1 MNILLTGASGQ
12 LGQELLPELRQ
23 LGSVTQVD
31 RAVVPGNGSLIKQDL
46 GDLGKVEVLLN
57 RMRPD
62 VIVNAA
68 AYTAVDHAEDDP
80 DSAFRINEALP
91 ARLARWSKS
100 NDRLLVHYST
110 DYVFNGESGRPYLEN
125 DPTGPLGVYG
135 ASKLAGETAISASG
149 CQHLILRTSWV
160 YSAHGN
166 NFVLTMLRLAR
177 ERPSLSIV
185 SDQMGCPTWARNLA
199 AVTRRIIDRASSAED
214 GAFPSSGVYHY
225 CDRDAVSWYEFA
237 RTIFTTGAQL
247 GLLPRLPEMTAV
259 PSSGFPQKAKRP
271 LYSVL
276 NVSKINEQFG
286 IEQAGLQQSL
296 QACIEEIA
304 GNEK

>member
-1 MNILLTGASGQ
+1 MNILLAGASGQ
-12 LGQELLPELRQ
+12 LGQELLPQLLQ
-23 LGSVTQVD
+23 LGPVTQVD
-31 RAVVPGNGSLIKQDL
+31 RTAVPGSTGILLQDL
-46 GDLGKVEVLLN
+46 ADLGKVEVLLN
-57 RMRPD
+57 RLRPD

-80 DSAFRINEALP
+80 DTAYKINEALP

-110 DYVFNGESGRPYLEN
+110 DYVFNGESERPYLEQ
-125 DPTGPLGVYG
+125 DPTGPLGIYG

-149 CQHLILRTSWV
+149 CRHLILRTSWV

-185 SDQMGCPTWARNLA
+185 SDQTGCPTWARNLA
-199 AVTRRIIDRASSAED
+199 AVTRRIIDQAISREPGSR
-214 GAFPSSGVYHY
+214 PSGVYHY

-237 RTIFTTGAQL
+237 RMIFTTGADM

-259 PSSGFPQKAKRP
+259 QSSGFPQKAKRP

-276 NVSKINEQFG
+276 DTSKISEQFG
-286 IEQAGLQQSL
+286 IEQAELAQSL
-296 QACIEEIA
+296 KACIEEIA
-304 GNEK
+304 VNER